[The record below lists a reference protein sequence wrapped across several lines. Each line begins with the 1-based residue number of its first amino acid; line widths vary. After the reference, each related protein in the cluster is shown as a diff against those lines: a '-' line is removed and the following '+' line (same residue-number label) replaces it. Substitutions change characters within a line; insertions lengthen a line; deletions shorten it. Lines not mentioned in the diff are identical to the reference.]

1 MKLKCLIIDDEPVAR
16 KVLQEFIEDID
27 WLELAGQAE
36 NPLKAM
42 RLLREQE
49 IDILFLDINMPVM
62 NGWDLLHALQK
73 DCFNKTVY
81 VVIVSSSI
89 DAADKKKAFSFSK
102 VIDFVEKP
110 FDEIAIEKLKSKLPW
125 L

>member
-49 IDILFLDINMPVM
+49 IDILFLDINMPRST
-62 NGWDLLHALQK
+62 GLI
-73 DCFNKTVY
+73 F
-81 VVIVSSSI
+81 
-89 DAADKKKAFSFSK
+89 
-102 VIDFVEKP
+102 
-110 FDEIAIEKLKSKLPW
+110 
-125 L
+125 